1 MKKIFAFILGLAA
14 FVFYADASNDSLLNA
29 NKKLVEARQYAA
41 AYKQLE
47 LVDRDNKQVDIVLAK
62 VDLAINYFA
71 TSIMH
76 HFFGFTDLTPE
87 QDLEE
92 IRKGTGKFDLY
103 ILKADLLLD
112 SLSKIY
118 PEDGRLNKALGDYYY
133 EVYLRY
139 NDQWIMTTD
148 ELLSKMKQNYLKA
161 ISGGV
166 ADYES
171 FFVLGYIDL
180 GKENYQDA
188 AGYLSQAIKLNP
200 AYPASYYNLAYCLV
214 NLKEYNSAIE
224 YGLAAYEMYD
234 DTMMKADAARLISM
248 AHDRYGETKQAI
260 QWLGRGLKLVPGSFY
275 HLKDLVDICVRED
288 YVQLDSIIVEF
299 YLIAPDNPLIYNTL
313 IDIFYAYEAD
323 LNYLISFFRE
333 MMPIFPTVDKVQANL
348 YFFTAMLEFES
359 DRVKAKETFQTAKTL
374 MKKVYPPEHEVFSLI
389 EKYLSM

>member
-1 MKKIFAFILGLAA
+1 MKKIVAFILVSTA
-14 FVFYADASNDSLLNA
+14 FVLNVFASTDSLLSA
-29 NKKLVEARQYAA
+29 NKKLIEARQYAA

-47 LVDRDNKQVDIVLAK
+47 LADRENKQVDIVLAK

-76 HFFGFTDLTPE
+76 HFFGFTDLTPD

-112 SLSKIY
+112 SLSKVY
-118 PEDGRLNKALGDYYY
+118 PEDDRLNKALGDFYY

-148 ELLSKMKQNYLKA
+148 ELLTKLKQNYLKA

-171 FFVLGYIDL
+171 YFVLGYIDL

-214 NLKEYNSAIE
+214 NLKEYTSAIE

-234 DTMMKADAARLISM
+234 DTMMKADATRLISL
-248 AHDRYGETKQAI
+248 AYDENGDTKQAI
-260 QWLGRGLKLVPGSFY
+260 QWLGKGLKLVPGSFY

-299 YLIAPDNPLIYNTL
+299 YLVAPDNPLVYNTL
-313 IDIFYAYEAD
+313 IDIFYAHKAD
-323 LNYLISFFRE
+323 LKYLISFFRE

-348 YFFTAMLEFES
+348 YYFTAMLEFES
-359 DRVKAKETFQTAKTL
+359 DPVKAKETFLSARTL
-374 MKKVYPPEHEVFSLI
+374 MRKVYPPEHEVFGII
-389 EKYLSM
+389 EKYLNK